1 MRRDR
6 MIRAWFWSKRV
17 VCFGFSSFSIG
28 GECRVL
34 GEIMLLVGSKAKTFV
49 VMFSLFRYLFQQK
62 CIDDSYA

>member
-49 VMFSLFRYLFQQK
+49 VMFSLFR
-62 CIDDSYA
+62 